1 MSIKIPHE
9 NVNDKQGG
17 LLVYIKP
24 HLPSKLLSTYNISND
39 IRIIPFEL
47 HLRKEKWM
55 FMCIYRPPRQNNQY
69 F

>member
-39 IRIIPFEL
+39 IRVIPLEL
-47 HLRKEKWM
+47 HLRKEK
-55 FMCIYRPPRQNNQY
+55 
-69 F
+69 